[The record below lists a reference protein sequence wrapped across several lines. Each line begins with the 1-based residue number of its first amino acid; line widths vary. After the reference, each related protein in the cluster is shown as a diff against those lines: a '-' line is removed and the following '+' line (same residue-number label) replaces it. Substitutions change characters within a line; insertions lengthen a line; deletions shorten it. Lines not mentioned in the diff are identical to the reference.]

1 MHEFRSNLLRG
12 AGAEGPIMSAKPGR
26 NRTGKEGLAGV
37 TIRREESR
45 RSDQRAE
52 ERHLNVVDQ
61 ATLRYRRRAYE
72 VSVLNVSSRGIMIAS
87 DLGPRIGARMDIRFA
102 DCNYVA
108 CFVRWLRDGR
118 IGLEFG
124 KETVVIGANDSER
137 RIVSGRR
144 EGEQSMVALRKER
157 APRHASML
165 RGDLHFRQGSMPV
178 RLRNVSV
185 TGAMVQGEQDLDRLA
200 EVVLELPGI
209 AIAGRVQWCRSK
221 LIGIHFVEE
230 FDLQHLV
237 QPGQAEP
244 GSRTDGFLK
253 PDYLQSE
260 LSPDSPWAARWNCL
274 TRGDL

>member
-1 MHEFRSNLLRG
+1 MHEFRSSLLRG
-12 AGAEGPIMSAKPGR
+12 AVAKGPIMSAKPGR
-26 NRTGKEGLAGV
+26 NRTAKGGLAGV

-45 RSDQRAE
+45 RSNQRAE
-52 ERHLNVVDQ
+52 ERHLNLVDQ
-61 ATLRYRRRAYE
+61 AMLRYRRRAYE
-72 VSVLNVSSRGIMIAS
+72 VSVLNVSTRGIMIAS
-87 DLGPRIGARMDIRFA
+87 DLSPRIGARMDIRFA

-108 CFVRWLRDGR
+108 CQVRWLRDGR
-118 IGLEFG
+118 IGLEFS

-144 EGEQSMVALRKER
+144 TGEQALVAVRKDR
-157 APRHASML
+157 SPRHASML
-165 RGDLHFRQGSMPV
+165 RGDLHFRDGSMPV
-178 RLRNVSV
+178 RLRNVSAE
-185 TGAMVQGEQDLDRLA
+185 GAMVQGEQDLDLLA
-200 EVVLELPGI
+200 EVVIELPGI

-230 FDLQHLV
+230 FDLQRLV
-237 QPGQAEP
+237 QPPQAGPEP
-244 GSRTDGFLK
+244 RTHGFLK